1 MVESRMRDRSHDAF
15 SPPGRRAIC
24 GCSLAKHPFFQDF
37 LLVCIVRAFGRGKG
51 AHLLIIFLLILA
63 PTFCYSQ
70 GTAQDSVLQFLAKNQ
85 ESIYQIVDGY
95 KKASFNW
102 AQMFATL
109 AGFIFLTF
117 LTWRLWFLDWLKSHI
132 QKKALEAID
141 EINNLKTAKILV
153 VSNGDDTFLK
163 SFFKEKKFPN
173 VKFIQMPSAYQP
185 VSDFDYEL
193 VFGNNDNNALDK
205 SALRKFVGEDELLFY
220 FGKSGSWDFAND
232 TQELSKKINFANSR
246 AQIYGNLL
254 SSLEFL
260 ALVNPKI
267 KNV

>member
-1 MVESRMRDRSHDAF
+1 MAESRMRYKSVNAF
-15 SPPGRRAIC
+15 SPRWRRAVC
-24 GCSLAKHPFFQDF
+24 GCSLAKFSVFQESLF
-37 LLVCIVRAFGRGKG
+37 ISIVCTFVRGKG
-51 AHLLIIFLLILA
+51 VRFLMIFLLILA

-70 GTAQDSVLQFLAKNQ
+70 GTAQDSVLQFLTKNQ
-85 ESIYQIVDGY
+85 ESIHQIVEGY
-95 KKASFNW
+95 KKVSFNW
-102 AQMFATL
+102 EQLIATFSGVIL
-109 AGFIFLTF
+109 LIFLT
-117 LTWRLWFLDWLKSHI
+117 WKLWFQDWLKSHI
-132 QKKALEAID
+132 QKKTLEAID

-173 VKFIQMPSAYQP
+173 VKFVQMPSAYQP

-205 SALRKFVGEDELLFY
+205 SALRKFVGEDNLLFY

-232 TQELSKKINFANSR
+232 TPELSKKINFANSR